1 MSKKPNVK
9 EHISMFIRYTWNF
22 GKRFRTRQIQELS
35 VSGEK
40 KFGYRLGSPDTYTR
54 TFRKMKEDGD
64 FKVRIHRYNKLSN
77 FMNKKTDA
85 LWVLEDHN
93 L

>member
-1 MSKKPNVK
+1 MWKNIYLCLYAIHGILENVL
-9 EHISMFIRYTWNF
+9 EHVKY
-22 GKRFRTRQIQELS
+22 
-35 VSGEK
+35 K

-93 L
+93 LWW